1 VTSNLRYYDNDYHY
15 NNPIMVSQLTKFP
28 LQVANP
34 EKLERIRHTCAHVMA
49 MAVQVLFPETKV
61 TIGPTTDTG
70 FYYDLDRPQPFT
82 PEDLTKITK
91 QMRLIIKANLPIIR
105 EEVNREEIKSE
116 IEQLGEPYKLEILDS
131 IPQGETIT
139 RYFIGSP
146 DGGRLPN
153 VGKKLKDALPEPSL
167 IKPVKIPKSVSWW
180 DLCAGP
186 HVSYTGE
193 IDELAFALESVAGA
207 YWRGDETK
215 AQLQRIYG
223 TAWETPEQLEAY
235 LEQKAEAKRR
245 DHRKLGKELKLFSIQ
260 EDAGGGLVFWHPR
273 GAIMRYIIEDYW
285 RKAHL
290 DAGYELL
297 YTPHVAN
304 LELWKTSGHFDFYR
318 ENMFDSMDIEQ
329 QAYQIK
335 PMNCPFHVL
344 TYKNDLHSYRE
355 LPLRWAELGTVYRY
369 ERSGVL
375 HGLMRVRGFTQDDA
389 HIFCLPTQIASEIL
403 GVLNLTEKILS
414 DFGFKDYEVNLST
427 RPDKSVGTDEGW
439 ELATN
444 ALVEALNTKG
454 WEYLEDQGGGAFYGP
469 KIDIKIKDAIG
480 RTWQCST
487 IQVDFNLPERFNM
500 EYVAA
505 DSSRQPPIMIHRA
518 IFGSLERFYGILIE
532 NYAGDF
538 PFWLA
543 PIQMRLLPVSDEQ
556 REYAESVAA
565 QLKQSGY
572 RVEVDCTG
580 ERLGKQ
586 IRNAELEK
594 IPVVAVIGQRE
605 VEQQNLS
612 IRTRKRGD
620 LGAMDLAELKESLYI
635 AISQKR

>member
-1 VTSNLRYYDNDYHY
+1 
-15 NNPIMVSQLTKFP
+15 MVSQLTKTP

-49 MAVQVLFPETKV
+49 MAVQILFPETKV

-70 FYYDLDRPQPFT
+70 FYYDFGRQQPFT

-105 EEVNREEIKSE
+105 EEVNRERIKAE
-116 IEQLGEPYKLEILDS
+116 IEELSEPYKLEILDS

-153 VGKKLKDALPEPSL
+153 VGEKLKDALLPELSL

-186 HVSYTGE
+186 HVNYTGE
-193 IDELAFALESVAGA
+193 INQDAFALESVAGA

-235 LEQKAEAKRR
+235 LQQKAEAKRR

-318 ENMFDSMDIEQ
+318 ENMFDSMEIEE

-344 TYKNDLHSYRE
+344 AYQNDLHSYRE
-355 LPLRWAELGTVYRY
+355 LPLRFAELGTVYRY

-389 HIFCLPTQIASEIL
+389 HIFCLPAQIAGEIL

-439 ELATN
+439 ELATQ

-454 WEYLEDQGGGAFYGP
+454 WDYLEDKGGGAFYGP

-487 IQVDFNLPERFNM
+487 IQVDFNLPERFDM

-505 DSSRQPPIMIHRA
+505 DSSRQRPIMIHRA

-538 PFWLA
+538 PLWLA
-543 PIQMRLLPVSDEQ
+543 PIQIRLLPVSDEQ
-556 REYAESVAA
+556 REYAESAAA
-565 QLKQSGY
+565 QLKQAGY
-572 RVEVDCTG
+572 RVELDRTG

-586 IRNAELEK
+586 IRNGELEK
-594 IPVVAVIGQRE
+594 IPVVAVVGQRE
-605 VEQQNLS
+605 VENQTLS
-612 IRTRKRGD
+612 IRTRKQGD
-620 LGAMDLAELKESLYI
+620 LGAMSVVELKESLDI